1 MKWVWNAPA
10 TLSGMTRARAGGS
23 AAKAASAS
31 RAPAATTWPAPL
43 TLAGVRSWRAIVAST
58 SSGSPP
64 STALIPVG
72 VAALACGHRPAA
84 LGDEAHRV
92 GLGEHP
98 GRGGGGDLADRVPG
112 EGAGAGGCRGVPAV
126 AGAAGECPQ
135 GEQAGADEQWLGHR
149 GVLDGVLVG
158 RRAVGDEVD
167 LGGVG
172 QCGQLV
178 TQAGQLE
185 PRGEEARGLGALA
198 GADDDDH
205 VVHPVLPTVTFS

>member
-1 MKWVWNAPA
+1 M
-10 TLSGMTRARAGGS
+10 
-23 AAKAASAS
+23 
-31 RAPAATTWPAPL
+31 
-43 TLAGVRSWRAIVAST
+43 
-58 SSGSPP
+58 
-64 STALIPVG
+64 PVG

-92 GLGEHP
+92 GLGEHA
-98 GRGGGGDLADRVPG
+98 GAGGGGDLADRVAG
-112 EGAGAGGCRGVPAV
+112 ERAGAGGRHGIPAV
-126 AGAAGECPQ
+126 GGPAGQRAQ
-135 GEQAGADEQWLGHR
+135 GEQAGTDEQRLGDR

-172 QCGQLV
+172 ECGQLV

-205 VVHPVLPTVTFS
+205 GFQPVLPTVTFS